1 MCERKRNQ
9 NNPFTKSQFPFFCV
23 IHFKSNPNFSSHDFI
38 FGVFWIET
46 NDILLIQFYSYSQFF
61 CFHNIFVCIYL
72 LMVRNTNEHLLWL
85 ESQKQKWP
93 KSLFSLFL
101 SLLFGSR
108 KKKVF
113 TFTSVIANKQT
124 TINIPQHFPFPFLL

>member
-1 MCERKRNQ
+1 
-9 NNPFTKSQFPFFCV
+9 
-23 IHFKSNPNFSSHDFI
+23 
-38 FGVFWIET
+38 
-46 NDILLIQFYSYSQFF
+46 
-61 CFHNIFVCIYL
+61 
-72 LMVRNTNEHLLWL
+72 MVRNTNEHLLWL

-101 SLLFGSR
+101 SVLFGSR